1 MGTSRLCEIRTLPQ
15 SRHQTVGQVALVV
28 GEYNMAD
35 AHGIR
40 SVQSFNDTGHRPGI
54 VLQDG
59 TILLAVGQR
68 FGLIVQKLGN
78 RPIIVCNFTETVIL
92 GKCFRIVRRGKFI
105 ADFPNGL
112 LQSRHILCTRSHFEH
127 HIRERARRFLL
138 ITGLMA
144 IVISLDF
151 GIGNREQRI
160 RHIVITLADP
170 RTAESLILRID
181 AFFRFQPIDIY
192 TAFDQAVI
200 LIDFALPHSLSDQ
213 SPPHILHLGI
223 SGCLGDKI
231 THTLH
236 TVLSWYGGR

>member
-213 SPPHILHLGI
+213 SPHIYCIWGFPVAWAINHSHPPH
-223 SGCLGDKI
+223 C
-231 THTLH
+231 
-236 TVLSWYGGR
+236 TVLYGGR